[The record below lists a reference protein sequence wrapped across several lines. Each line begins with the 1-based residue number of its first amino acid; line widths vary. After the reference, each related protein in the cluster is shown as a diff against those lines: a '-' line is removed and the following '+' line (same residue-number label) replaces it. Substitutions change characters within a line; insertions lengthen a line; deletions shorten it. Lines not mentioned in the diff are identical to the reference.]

1 MRLPEM
7 PERLRQAVFLAGFL
21 VLCLAAG
28 GLGALLT
35 APAIPSWYA
44 SIARPS
50 WTPPNRVFGPV
61 WTALYVMMAFAGWL
75 VWRSKD
81 VPRRR
86 PALVVWVV
94 QLALNALWSPLFF
107 GLHAVGPALVD
118 IYLLWLFIGRF
129 IITAWVLSRPAAI
142 LFMPYWAWVTFASA
156 LNLAIWIM
164 NGAGR
169 N

>member
-1 MRLPEM
+1 MRLTEM
-7 PERLRQAVFLAGFL
+7 PGSLRQVAFLAGFI

-28 GLGALLT
+28 GAGAILT

-44 SIARPS
+44 SIFKPS
-50 WTPPNRVFGPV
+50 WTPPNWVFGPV
-61 WTALYVMMAFAGWL
+61 WTTLYVMMAVAGWL

-81 VPRRR
+81 APRRR
-86 PALVVWVV
+86 PALVVWAV
-94 QLALNALWSPLFF
+94 QLALNALWPPLFF
-107 GLHAVGPALVD
+107 GVHAIGIALID

-129 IITAWVLSRPAAI
+129 LITSWPLSRPAAI
-142 LFMPYWAWVTFASA
+142 LFLPYWAWVSFASA

-164 NGAGR
+164 NGAVR